1 MNLETI
7 RQEID
12 LVDSQLVK
20 LLEQRMELV
29 SQVTAYKKTHGK
41 AVLDSQREKEVL
53 KKVANRVVSDDY
65 RATIV
70 ATFSD
75 IMAQSRAYQASQL
88 EQSHETLD

>member
-29 SQVTAYKKTHGK
+29 SQVAAYKKTHGK

-88 EQSHETLD
+88 ERSHETLD